1 MSTQTLDKAIANLPV
16 RGFLKIDDLII
27 PKGEDLVK
35 AILDLKKEKNAVILA
50 HYYQPAEI
58 QDIADYLGDSLQLAR
73 AAKDTDA
80 DMIAFCGVHFMAEAA
95 KILNPTK
102 KVVLPDT
109 QAGCSLADGC
119 SGEGLRKMREQY
131 PNALI
136 ATYINCNAETKAESD
151 IIVTSSNAETIINA
165 LPEDRPIIFAPDK
178 NLGRYLSKKTGRDMI
193 LWDGSCIVHEAF
205 SMERI
210 AKQLAENP
218 DAKLIAHPESETPVL
233 DLAHFIG
240 STSALLN
247 FVEKDDAQKFIVAT
261 EEGILHEMKK
271 RAPQKELL
279 PALVFDESCNC
290 SECFYMKRNTLEK
303 LYLCM
308 KYELPEILM
317 DEELRLKALEPIEK
331 MLELSTTIK

>member
-1 MSTQTLDKAIANLPV
+1 MERTLDIAKNNLPV
-16 RGFLKIDDLII
+16 KGFLDLKDIQIPQGQDLI
-27 PKGEDLVK
+27 D
-35 AILDLKKEKNAVILA
+35 AILKLKKEKNAVILA
-50 HYYQPAEI
+50 HYYQPGEI

-109 QAGCSLADGC
+109 LAGCSLADGC
-119 SGEGLRKMREQY
+119 SGEGLRKMREQH
-131 PNALI
+131 PGALV

-165 LPEDRPIIFAPDK
+165 LPKDKPIIFAPDK
-178 NLGRYLSKKTGRDMI
+178 NLGRYLMKKTGRDMI

-233 DLAHFIG
+233 ELAHFIG

-247 FVEKDDAQKFIVAT
+247 YVEKDDCQKFIIAT

-271 RAPQKELL
+271 RAPLKELI

-290 SECFYMKRNTLEK
+290 SECFFMKRNTLEK

-308 KYELPEILM
+308 KYELPEITM
-317 DEELRLKALEPIEK
+317 DEELRLKALKPIEA
-331 MLELSTTIK
+331 MLELSKTIK

>member
-1 MSTQTLDKAIANLPV
+1 MEKTLDIAKNNLPV
-16 RGFLKIDDLII
+16 KGFLDLKDIQIPQGQDLI
-27 PKGEDLVK
+27 D
-35 AILDLKKEKNAVILA
+35 AILKLKKEKNAVILA
-50 HYYQPAEI
+50 HYYQPGEI

-73 AAKDTDA
+73 AAKDTAA

-109 QAGCSLADGC
+109 LAGCSLADGC
-119 SGEGLRKMREQY
+119 SGEGLRKMREQH
-131 PNALI
+131 PGALV

-165 LPEDRPIIFAPDK
+165 LPKDKPIIFAPDK
-178 NLGRYLSKKTGRDMI
+178 NLGRYLMKKTGRDMI

-233 DLAHFIG
+233 ELAHFIG

-247 FVEKDDAQKFIVAT
+247 YVEKDDCQKFIIAT

-271 RAPQKELL
+271 RAPHKELI

-290 SECFYMKRNTLEK
+290 SECFFMKRNTLEK

-308 KYELPEILM
+308 KYELPEITM
-317 DEELRLKALEPIEK
+317 DEELRLKALKPIEA
-331 MLELSTTIK
+331 MLELSKTIK

>member
-1 MSTQTLDKAIANLPV
+1 MKDTLDTAVDQMPV
-16 RGFLKIDDLII
+16 KGFLDLKGLEIPTGDDLI
-27 PKGEDLVK
+27 K

-50 HYYQPAEI
+50 HYYQHGPI
-58 QDIADYLGDSLQLAR
+58 QDIADFLGDSLQLAR
-73 AAKDTDA
+73 QAKDTDA

-95 KILNPTK
+95 KILNPNK

-109 QAGCSLADGC
+109 LAGCSLADGC
-119 SGEGLRKMREQY
+119 SGEGLRKMREKY
-131 PNALI
+131 PNALV

-151 IIVTSSNAETIINA
+151 IIVTSSNAETIIEA
-165 LPEDRPIIFAPDK
+165 LPKDRPVIFAPDK

-210 AKQLAENP
+210 AKQLAELPN
-218 DAKLIAHPESETPVL
+218 AKLIAHPESESPVL
-233 DLAHFIG
+233 ELAHFIG

-247 FVEKDDAQKFIVAT
+247 YVEKDDCQEFIIAT

-271 RAPQKELL
+271 RAPHKTLI

-308 KYELPEILM
+308 KYELPEIII
-317 DEELRLKALEPIEK
+317 DEELRLKALKPIEA
-331 MLELSTTIK
+331 MLELSKSIK

>member
-1 MSTQTLDKAIANLPV
+1 MKHTLDTAISNMPV
-16 RGFLKIDDLII
+16 KGFLDLKEFQI
-27 PKGEDLVK
+27 PQGEDLVK
-35 AILDLKKEKNAVILA
+35 AILELKKEKNAVILA

-102 KVVLPDT
+102 KVVLPDLL
-109 QAGCSLADGC
+109 AGCSLADGC
-119 SGEGLRKMREQY
+119 SGEGLRKMREKH

-165 LPEDRPIIFAPDK
+165 LPEDKPIIFAPDK
-178 NLGRYLSKKTGRDMI
+178 NLGRYLEKKTGRNMI
-193 LWDGSCIVHEAF
+193 LWNGSCIVHEAF

-218 DAKLIAHPESETPVL
+218 DAKLIAHPESETAVL

-240 STSALLN
+240 STSALLDY
-247 FVEKDDAQKFIVAT
+247 VQKDDCHKFIVAT

-271 RAPQKELL
+271 RAPEKQLI
-279 PALVFDESCNC
+279 PALVYDESCNC
-290 SECFYMKRNTLEK
+290 SECFFMKRNTLEK

-308 KYELPEILM
+308 KYELPEITM
-317 DEELRLKALEPIEK
+317 DEELRVKALKPIEA
-331 MLELSTTIK
+331 MLELSKTIK

>member
-1 MSTQTLDKAIANLPV
+1 MKHTLDTAISNMPV
-16 RGFLKIDDLII
+16 KGFLDLKEFQI
-27 PKGEDLVK
+27 PQGEDLVK
-35 AILDLKKEKNAVILA
+35 AILELKKEKNAVILA

-102 KVVLPDT
+102 KVVLPDLL
-109 QAGCSLADGC
+109 AGCSLADGC
-119 SGEGLRKMREQY
+119 SGEGLRKMREKH
-131 PNALI
+131 PDALI

-165 LPEDRPIIFAPDK
+165 LPKDKPIIFAPDK
-178 NLGRYLSKKTGRDMI
+178 NLGRYLEKKTGRNMI
-193 LWDGSCIVHEAF
+193 LWNGSCIVHEAF

-218 DAKLIAHPESETPVL
+218 DAKLIAHPESETAVL

-240 STSALLN
+240 STSALLDY
-247 FVEKDDAQKFIVAT
+247 VQKDDCQKFIVAT

-271 RAPQKELL
+271 RAPEKQLI
-279 PALVFDESCNC
+279 PALVYDESCNC
-290 SECFYMKRNTLEK
+290 SECFFMKRNTLEK

-308 KYELPEILM
+308 KYELPEITM
-317 DEELRLKALEPIEK
+317 DEELRVKALKPIEA
-331 MLELSTTIK
+331 MLELSKTIK

>member
-1 MSTQTLDKAIANLPV
+1 MKHTLDTAISNMPV
-16 RGFLKIDDLII
+16 KGFLDLKDIQIPQGQDLI
-27 PKGEDLVK
+27 D
-35 AILDLKKEKNAVILA
+35 AILKLKKEKNAVILA
-50 HYYQPAEI
+50 HYYQPGEI

-109 QAGCSLADGC
+109 LAGCSLADGC
-119 SGEGLRKMREQY
+119 SGEGLRKMREQH
-131 PNALI
+131 PGALV

-165 LPEDRPIIFAPDK
+165 LPKDQPIIFAPDK
-178 NLGRYLSKKTGRDMI
+178 NLGRYLMKKTGRDMI

-233 DLAHFIG
+233 ELAHFIG

-247 FVEKDDAQKFIVAT
+247 YVEKDDCQKFIIAT

-271 RAPQKELL
+271 RAPHKELI

-290 SECFYMKRNTLEK
+290 SECFFMKRNTLEK

-308 KYELPEILM
+308 KYELPEITM
-317 DEELRLKALEPIEK
+317 DEELRLKALKPIEA
-331 MLELSTTIK
+331 MLELSKTIK

>member
-1 MSTQTLDKAIANLPV
+1 MEQVLDIAKNNLPV
-16 RGFLKIDDLII
+16 KGFLDLKDIQIPQGQDLI
-27 PKGEDLVK
+27 D
-35 AILDLKKEKNAVILA
+35 AILKLKKEKNAVILA
-50 HYYQPAEI
+50 HYYQPGEI

-109 QAGCSLADGC
+109 LAGCSLADGC
-119 SGEGLRKMREQY
+119 SGEGLRKMREQH
-131 PNALI
+131 PGALV

-165 LPEDRPIIFAPDK
+165 LPKDKPIIFAPDK
-178 NLGRYLSKKTGRDMI
+178 NLGRYLMKKTGRDMI

-233 DLAHFIG
+233 ELAHFIG

-247 FVEKDDAQKFIVAT
+247 YVEKDDCQKFIIAT

-271 RAPQKELL
+271 RAPHKELI

-290 SECFYMKRNTLEK
+290 SECFFMKRNTLEK

-308 KYELPEILM
+308 KYELPEITM
-317 DEELRLKALEPIEK
+317 DEELRLKALKPIEA
-331 MLELSTTIK
+331 MLELSKTIK

>member
-1 MSTQTLDKAIANLPV
+1 MKHTLDTAISNMPV
-16 RGFLKIDDLII
+16 KGFLDLKEFMI
-27 PKGEDLVK
+27 PQGEDLVK
-35 AILDLKKEKNAVILA
+35 AILELKKEKNAVILA
-50 HYYQPAEI
+50 HYYQPSEI

-102 KVVLPDT
+102 KVVLPDLL
-109 QAGCSLADGC
+109 AGCSLADGC
-119 SGEGLRKMREQY
+119 SGEGLRKMREKH

-165 LPEDRPIIFAPDK
+165 LPKDKPIIFAPDK
-178 NLGRYLSKKTGRDMI
+178 NLGRYLEKKTGRNMI
-193 LWDGSCIVHEAF
+193 LWNGSCIVHEAF

-218 DAKLIAHPESETPVL
+218 DAKLIAHPESETAVL

-240 STSALLN
+240 STSALLDY
-247 FVEKDDAQKFIVAT
+247 VQKDDCQKFIVAT

-271 RAPQKELL
+271 RAPEKELI
-279 PALVFDESCNC
+279 PALVYDESCNC
-290 SECFYMKRNTLEK
+290 SECFFMKRNTLEK

-308 KYELPEILM
+308 KYELPEITM
-317 DEELRLKALEPIEK
+317 DEELRVKALKPIEA
-331 MLELSTTIK
+331 MLELSKTIK

>member
-1 MSTQTLDKAIANLPV
+1 MKHTLDTAISNMPIK
-16 RGFLKIDDLII
+16 GFLDLKEFQI
-27 PKGEDLVK
+27 PQGEDLVK
-35 AILDLKKEKNAVILA
+35 AILELKKEKNAVILA

-102 KVVLPDT
+102 KVVLPDLL
-109 QAGCSLADGC
+109 AGCSLADGC
-119 SGEGLRKMREQY
+119 SGEGLREMREKH

-165 LPEDRPIIFAPDK
+165 LPEDKPIIFAPDK
-178 NLGRYLSKKTGRDMI
+178 NLGRYLEKKTGRNMI
-193 LWDGSCIVHEAF
+193 LWNGSCIVHEAF

-210 AKQLAENP
+210 AKQMAENP
-218 DAKLIAHPESETPVL
+218 DAKLIAHPESETAVL

-240 STSALLN
+240 STSALLDY
-247 FVEKDDAQKFIVAT
+247 VQKDDCQKFIVAT

-271 RAPQKELL
+271 RAPEKELI
-279 PALVFDESCNC
+279 PALVYDESCNC
-290 SECFYMKRNTLEK
+290 SECFFMKRNTLEK

-308 KYELPEILM
+308 KYELPEITM
-317 DEELRLKALEPIEK
+317 EEELRVKALKPIEA
-331 MLELSTTIK
+331 MLELSKTIK